1 MGYRPFG
8 LQRATIDEKQ
18 NIARKLR
25 SLGITDPVEQF
36 TFMEALLDKDL
47 DRHNISRQDCI
58 SLNYKL
64 KNIKAEKEMK

>member
-1 MGYRPFG
+1 MGFVPFSKE
-8 LQRATIDEKQ
+8 RATIDEKQ

-25 SLGITDPVEQF
+25 NLGITNPAEQF
-36 TFMEALLDKDL
+36 AFMCKLLDKDL
-47 DRHNISRQDCI
+47 DRYNISRQDCI